1 MNERERLMKVLKG
14 ETPDRVPWFAD
25 LGHWYRSQS
34 GEPWDLFNISNRTQ
48 GMLAL
53 HKEVKAGWYIEVGSL
68 HRETYIDGVKRE
80 KGINNGL
87 AIEEYI
93 TSIGNLPNDTEME
106 SDKLFLGCEKTH
118 GGVLGGFKNSHLCR
132 GKTSI
137 RALL

>member
-80 KGINNGL
+80 KGIRNGL

-93 TSIGNLPNDTEME
+93 TPVGNLQMIRKWNPISFSWDV
-106 SDKLFLGCEKTH
+106 KKTH
-118 GGVLGGFKNSHLCR
+118 GGVL
-132 GKTSI
+132 
-137 RALL
+137 